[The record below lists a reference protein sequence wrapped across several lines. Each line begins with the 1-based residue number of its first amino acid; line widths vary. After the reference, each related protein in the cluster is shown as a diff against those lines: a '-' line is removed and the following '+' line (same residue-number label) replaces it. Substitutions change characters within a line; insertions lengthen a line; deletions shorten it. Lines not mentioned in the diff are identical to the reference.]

1 VIGSED
7 PAAFDGA
14 LVAAYEQLRR
24 PFLGP
29 AAGPARGLGLALL
42 VERGL
47 RAWMEACADVV
58 HTAAT
63 PAPQPSQPALLSL
76 SVRTEMVV
84 LLAGMVLEA
93 NGRVIGL

>member
-1 VIGSED
+1 MIASED

-14 LVAAYEQLRR
+14 LVAAYEQLRG

-29 AAGPARGLGLALL
+29 AAGPARGLGLVLL
-42 VERGL
+42 LERGM

-58 HTAAT
+58 HTAVT
-63 PAPQPSQPALLSL
+63 PAAPPRQPALLSL

-93 NGRVIGL
+93 NGRAVGL

>member
-29 AAGPARGLGLALL
+29 AAGPLRGLGLALL
-42 VERGL
+42 IERGL

-58 HTAAT
+58 RTAVR
-63 PAPQPSQPALLSL
+63 PEPQPSRPALLS
-76 SVRTEMVV
+76 STVRTEMIM
-84 LLAGMVLEA
+84 LLAGMVLEIHGRA
-93 NGRVIGL
+93 NSL